1 MGLLKKVSRIIGLVF
16 FTSSRKK
23 HFTLYC
29 FDIQYNVNVQQ
40 NGQHQMLSQLSVK
53 NFAIAEQVEVLFD
66 KGMSVLSGE
75 TGAGKSII
83 LGALGLALG
92 DRADTSMVRFGED
105 KAEVS
110 AVFLLAEN
118 SKGLQW
124 LKDHD
129 LEDGEQCILRRVI
142 TAEGRS
148 RGYINGQPCPL
159 QHLKT
164 IGEFLIDIH
173 SQHEHQSLL
182 NKENHRAV
190 VDSYGQ
196 LETLSKEVAVSFDA
210 WKQKEKTLTRLET
223 NQDEVQAKLQLL
235 TFQVDELENINL
247 QAGEV
252 TSMESEQSELSNA
265 ELLIAKAHEA
275 LVICSDGENNLA
287 TMLSNASA
295 SLSGLP
301 TDNVQLSEALSLF
314 GEAQIQ
320 IDEAS
325 NSLRHF
331 ADDFDVNPERLQSVE
346 ERLSA
351 AYQLARKHRCEPE
364 ELTDKLTE
372 LSNEML
378 RLNADQNLEVLSQEV
393 TTLKSHFIDLAKK
406 LSTLRHK
413 QARTLEAEVSKQL
426 ELLDMKGIGFYVQ
439 LEPLPE
445 RSINQHGLD
454 SLEFLVSTNAGQPAK
469 PLRKVASGGEL
480 SRISLA
486 IQVAIAKR
494 STIPTL
500 VFDEVD
506 VGISGGTAQ
515 IVGRLLRSLGSQ
527 GQVICVTHQA
537 QVASQG
543 HQHFFISK
551 HEKNKTVRSSVD
563 KLSEEQRT
571 HEIARMLGGI
581 KITDQT
587 VAHAKEMLSECSA

>member
-1 MGLLKKVSRIIGLVF
+1 
-16 FTSSRKK
+16 
-23 HFTLYC
+23 
-29 FDIQYNVNVQQ
+29 
-40 NGQHQMLSQLSVK
+40 MLSQLSVK
-53 NFAIAEQVEVLFD
+53 NFAIAEHVEVLFD

-92 DRADTSMVRFGED
+92 DRADTSMVRFGQD

-110 AVFLLAEN
+110 AVFQLPPK
-118 SKGLQW
+118 SKGVDW

-129 LEDGEQCILRRVI
+129 LEDGDQCILRRVI

-164 IGEFLIDIH
+164 IGEFLIDVH

-182 NKENHRAV
+182 NKENHRIV

-196 LETLSKEVAVSFDA
+196 LDA
-210 WKQKEKTLTRLET
+210 LAQDLAHAFAEWKNKEKTLTQLET
-223 NQDEVQAKLQLL
+223 NQDEVQARLQLL
-235 TFQVDELENINL
+235 TFQVDELETVDL
-247 QAGEV
+247 QAGEI
-252 TSMESEQSELSNA
+252 TKLESEQSELSNA
-265 ELLIAKAHEA
+265 GLLIERTHEA
-275 LVICSDGENNLA
+275 LTICSDGDENLSSMLA
-287 TMLSNASA
+287 NATSA
-295 SLSGLP
+295 ISGLP
-301 TDNVQLSEALSLF
+301 TDNPQLAEALSLLC
-314 GEAQIQ
+314 EAQIQ
-320 IDEAS
+320 IDEAG

-331 ADDFDVNPERLQSVE
+331 ADAFEVNPERLQSIE
-346 ERLSA
+346 ERLSVS
-351 AYQLARKHRCEPE
+351 YQLARKHRCEPE
-364 ELTDKLTE
+364 ELPNKLEELRGEMSRLNTDQDLDTLTKEVASLKAKFNKQAKE
-372 LSNEML
+372 LS
-378 RLNADQNLEVLSQEV
+378 RRRQE
-393 TTLKSHFIDLAKK
+393 H
-406 LSTLRHK
+406 
-413 QARTLEAEVSKQL
+413 ARTLEAEVSKQL
-426 ELLDMKGIGFYVQ
+426 KLLDMKGVGFYVQ

-445 RSINQHGLD
+445 RSVNQHGLD

-486 IQVAIAKR
+486 IQVAIAQR

-551 HEKNKTVRSSVD
+551 HEKDQTVRSAVD
-563 KLSEEQRT
+563 KLSEEERT
-571 HEIARMLGGI
+571 QEIARMLGGI
-581 KITDQT
+581 KITEQT
-587 VAHAKEMLSECSA
+587 IAHAKEMLSEC